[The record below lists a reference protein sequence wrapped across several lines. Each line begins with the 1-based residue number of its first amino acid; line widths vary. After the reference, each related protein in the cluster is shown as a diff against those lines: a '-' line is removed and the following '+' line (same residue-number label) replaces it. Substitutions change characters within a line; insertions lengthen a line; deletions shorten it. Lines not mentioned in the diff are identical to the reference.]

1 MSMSKQLQKFDL
13 NFVKD
18 AMREWNNL
26 AQDYENST
34 QKVYRKLR
42 SYLTLYQFRLND
54 QEKSDIREM
63 LSQELDEIEK
73 INFIEDMDNYLD
85 GFCFQ
90 LDKSIIPKKQPTEVK
105 IKIAPEPKSTET
117 ISDIANSFSNYKP
130 EPPIYS
136 DLTSTHTQSQSPLY
150 HSSEIYSNS
159 ETSFSTT
166 DACDIDIYQMM
177 FLQ

>member
-105 IKIAPEPKSTET
+105 IKIAPEQKSSET
-117 ISDIANSFSNYKP
+117 NPDIAYSFSNFT
-130 EPPIYS
+130 PPSPMKS
-136 DLTSTHTQSQSPLY
+136 DALSTNYTNSQPPLTSAFNIDY
-150 HSSEIYSNS
+150 
-159 ETSFSTT
+159 
-166 DACDIDIYQMM
+166 DIYEMM
-177 FLQ
+177 FNS